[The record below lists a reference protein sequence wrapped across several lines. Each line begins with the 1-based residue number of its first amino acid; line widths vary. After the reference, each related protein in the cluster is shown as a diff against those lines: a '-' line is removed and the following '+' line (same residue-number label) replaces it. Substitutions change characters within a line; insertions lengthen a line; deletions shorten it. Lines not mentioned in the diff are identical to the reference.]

1 MDAGIPLT
9 AGEIRTFG
17 TSNHQPISA
26 LAVRVIGELDA
37 KALMIDGTARINPY
51 WIVRTCKEYGYDIDT
66 VLENMIIARG
76 FTAYQLKD
84 MIGKIEEIIR
94 STPDL
99 RLLGLIDFSSRF
111 KDDDFEREEGIWLRS
126 KAIKKI
132 QRMVKVY
139 DLYGAVADPNP
150 EVFRKRSEGLEE
162 AYKRFDN
169 KEMYNK
175 IKGDKT

>member
-1 MDAGIPLT
+1 MDADIPLT
-9 AGEIRTFG
+9 AGEIRTFE

-26 LAVRVIGELDA
+26 LAVKVIGELDA
-37 KALMIDGTARINPY
+37 KALIIDGTARINPY
-51 WIVRTCKEYGYDIDT
+51 WIVRICKEYGYDIDT
-66 VLENMIIARG
+66 VLENIIIARG

-84 MIGKIEEIIR
+84 MIGKIEEVVK

-99 RLLGLIDFSSRF
+99 RFLGLIDFSSRF
-111 KDDDFEREEGIWLRS
+111 KDDDLEREEGIWLRS

-150 EVFRKRSEGLEE
+150 EVFKKRSGVSIES
-162 AYKRFDN
+162 
-169 KEMYNK
+169 K
-175 IKGDKT
+175 IVEDIGKAADQNI